1 MPLHDL
7 AQLVSSFR
15 VKYGDRPFWLFVA
28 ALAALT
34 LLGIVAGRVRVSGGE
49 PPRRPS
55 RVPVWLGLAAIAA
68 YVAIVLWYF
77 QLRVFFDHAEPTVAA
92 IAWLFNLG
100 QPVYHAP
107 DAAERYAH
115 IYGPFAVMI
124 PAGFLA
130 ALGPGMAQA
139 KASGIAAGLLT
150 LALVS
155 HLVRRPTNARTA
167 IVLTGL
173 FAAQALIFRNLA
185 FWIRPDSFQMLFV
198 AAGLLGA
205 TSARPWIASLALGIS
220 TGILVSLKFTGFLYA
235 LPAAGLLASA
245 HGLRWIGPCAVAAVA
260 TAALPFLAFDNVSFA
275 HFRYWVGLSANNG
288 VGFVTLRQNVE
299 WAAFVLL
306 PVAPTL
312 LAELPS
318 PADRRRR
325 GSMMAGLV
333 AGIVGVVIAASKPG
347 AGPYH
352 VMPFLPVVF
361 YALALHVGA
370 VPDRVRRQAAFRY
383 GAPALA
389 IVSTILAVCQQV
401 FFFAGIAET
410 GGTRFVD
417 DLERFAAAHPGRTI
431 AMGYGKTGERLTF
444 SRALLVFQSGAYL
457 LDAPAIQE
465 YQMSGQ
471 ELPPQTIAALAAC
484 RVDLFVFPKESD
496 PFTAGNK
503 YPAVRDRPLFSAEF
517 RRVFFERYAR
527 EADTGYFQVWR
538 CRGGAR

>member
-34 LLGIVAGRVRVSGGE
+34 LIGIAAGRLRRGGGE
-49 PPRRPS
+49 PGRPAS
-55 RVPVWLGLAAIAA
+55 RVPVWLGLAAIAT

-77 QLRVFFDHAEPTVAA
+77 QLPIFFDHAEPTVAA

-124 PAGFLA
+124 PAWFLA

-139 KASGIAAGLLT
+139 KASGIAAGLLS
-150 LALVS
+150 LALVYR
-155 HLVRRPTNARTA
+155 LVRRPTSARTA
-167 IVLTGL
+167 VILTGL
-173 FAAQALIFRNLA
+173 FAVQALIFRNLA

-205 TSARPWIASLALGIS
+205 TSTRPWIASLALGIS
-220 TGILVSLKFTGFLYA
+220 TGVLMSLKFTGFLYA
-235 LPAAGLLASA
+235 LPAVGLLAAA
-245 HGLRWIGPCAVAAVA
+245 HGVRWIVPCALAA
-260 TAALPFLAFDNVSFA
+260 AAMAVWPFVVFDNVSFA
-275 HFRYWVGLSANNG
+275 YFRHWVGLSADNG

-299 WAAFVLL
+299 WGAFILL
-306 PVAPTL
+306 PVVPTI
-312 LAELPS
+312 LADLVS

-325 GSMMAGLV
+325 TCMMAGLV
-333 AGIVGVVIAASKPG
+333 AGIVGVIVAASKPG

-361 YALALHVGA
+361 YALALHLPA
-370 VPDRVRRQAAFRY
+370 IPDRVRQQPAFRH
-383 GAPALA
+383 GGPALA
-389 IVSTILAVCQQV
+389 LVSAILAICQQV

-410 GGTRFVD
+410 AGMRFVD
-417 DLERFAAAHPGRTI
+417 DLRQFAAAHPDETI

-444 SRALLVFQSGAYL
+444 SRAILVFQNGEYL

-465 YQMSGQ
+465 YQMSGE
-471 ELPPQTIAALAAC
+471 ELPPQTIAALGAC
-484 RVDLFVFPKESD
+484 RVDLFVFPKGSD
-496 PFTAGNK
+496 PFTAANK
-503 YPAVRDRPLFSAEF
+503 YPSVRDRPLFSPEF
-517 RRVFFERYAR
+517 RRVFFERYERAP
-527 EADTGYFQVWR
+527 DTEYFQVWR
-538 CRGGAR
+538 CRGGPR